1 MPGLGS
7 RSSADFRG
15 VRVLIPLCGDTPA
28 LKFFAELGCDVTGIE
43 LVQTALDL
51 AKTDL
56 FPSLTFTSTV
66 RDGAGRCDTAS
77 VPLDDGGHGS
87 ITLIC
92 GDLFVALQEYVS
104 NPFDIVYDRHSFG
117 AIQPD
122 MRPLYARTVAAVLRQ
137 PSSPTRPSI
146 LGPNAGLYFMQ
157 VAHRRDANPSA
168 GPPFHVSVELVES
181 HFNGDGACSGVE
193 WSYGSVPVFS
203 EGEQV
208 AHPLLSLMRECNIY
222 GVLRAAP

>member
-1 MPGLGS
+1 MS
-7 RSSADFRG
+7 RNCF
-15 VRVLIPLCGDTPA
+15 A
-28 LKFFAELGCDVTGIE
+28 LK
-43 LVQTALDL
+43 ALDL

-66 RDGAGRCDTAS
+66 RDGGGRCDTAS

-92 GDLFVALQEYVS
+92 GDLFVALREYVS

-146 LGPNAGLYFMQ
+146 LGPYAGLYFMQ

-168 GPPFHVSVELVES
+168 GPPFHVSVELVHS
-181 HFNGDGACSGVE
+181 HFNDDGACSRVE
-193 WSYGSVPVFS
+193 WSYGLVPVFS

-208 AHPLLSLMRECNIY
+208 NMHMLRPVILLCLLCLLTAVIQVAHPLLNLMRECNIY
-222 GVLRAAP
+222 GVLHAAS